1 MEAIQ
6 EPVIIPL
13 HQVVMVIIT
22 MSTVEVVSQAHNQ
35 IIIPTLLMDPIQEIL
50 VAIQMEAML
59 AI

>member
-22 MSTVEVVSQAHNQ
+22 MSTVEVVSQVHNQ